1 VQNLLR
7 SLANSQVKPSIP
19 DADLKRLLQ
28 VVKDS
33 RKQPHDAK
41 LVDPFYDA
49 LEDLLHDLRTVT
61 MDNHDA
67 DAFIKPVSRAD
78 VPDYYDIITNPMDFQ
93 TMGRKVKQKQYKS
106 KKEFKDDLDL
116 IWSNCFVYNA
126 TENHPLRL
134 CATRLKAKA
143 EHLLKYITDRK
154 ERADPPVPLDLS
166 GRRALSHPPT
176 RLNGINGHAH
186 TLSFLTSRPPS
197 SNDTRSGRRLT
208 PALTPPRRVPGQ
220 SFPDSPAIVR
230 TADGM
235 AAILELEQ
243 SLDAVLSEPGPS
255 SRAED
260 LDALLCTYIGET
272 DSDADGEADSDS
284 EGLAVDG
291 ATGDKRK
298 LNGIIDTRIH
308 KRPRL
313 VAPRT
318 PHTVELWWDAQ
329 SSDAFIANSLPPL
342 PSLSTSGPAPPPSSR
357 QEEQSGSSAAP
368 KRRKKRP
375 RKPAPPRPRSLLAMM
390 NSNIT
395 TQRRMRRTHAKFV
408 ALGAATNNAGGED
421 GDSGDLPTAGAAGSA
436 GDVDG
441 SEDAE
446 VVAVDERPWPVP
458 RPSRRALQDGF
469 VDPSPDI
476 GEMAAEKCMQWVN
489 RKILEH
495 IGFQGS
501 SQLALDVFTGI
512 TVEYLANVG
521 RTFRFY
527 LDKYSNTMTSEEI
540 ILHSLFE
547 SGVSR
552 IQNLERYITDDIVR
566 HGNRLNDL
574 EKKIVNVYQE
584 FTSTEAIDDDA
595 LFANE
600 DDEEEESA
608 FVMGQ
613 FTDDIGEDF
622 LGLRE
627 LGIASEFGLSS
638 LSIPKRLLKGK
649 KNAKGPNA
657 TAKSAEPPPPYPPP
671 PPFVLLTAES
681 MKNQIGLLRDF
692 YERRLASASAS
703 GVAPVVLQDDPPN
716 PAQTKLGPLGQ
727 VIRPSS
733 AAIAAATSG
742 SKKKAKP
749 KDPTATVATAV
760 PLARAGGGGGGGTAA
775 DAGTAPAA
783 GTPAVV
789 MGAAAR
795 IDGCGST
802 RDTCAQSA
810 DDVGICSDIRVS
822 RPVDH
827 GHDRYSN
834 AYDNSRGNAC
844 SRATYAEEEGCG
856 RWRGRRCGCG
866 RRWAWHRR
874 CCRRWRDQEAWA
886 TARGSTAYRRSECM
900 SGRM

>member
-1 VQNLLR
+1 MNNLLR
-7 SLANSQVKPSIP
+7 SLANSQLKPSIP

-28 VVKDS
+28 LVKDS

-154 ERADPPVPLDLS
+154 ERADPPVPIDLS
-166 GRRALSHPPT
+166 GRRTLSHPPT
-176 RLNGINGHAH
+176 RLNGINGHTH

-208 PALTPPRRVPGQ
+208 PALTPPRRIPGQ
-220 SFPDSPAIVR
+220 SFPDSPAITR

-243 SLDAVLSEPGPS
+243 SLDAVLSEAGPS
-255 SRAED
+255 SNAEA
-260 LDALLCTYIGET
+260 LDATLCSYIGLGES
-272 DSDADGEADSDS
+272 DSDADGEADTDS
-284 EGLAVDG
+284 EGMPVDG
-291 ATGDKRK
+291 VTGEKRK
-298 LNGIIDTRIH
+298 LNGIIDTRIR

-313 VAPRT
+313 APPHN

-329 SSDAFIANSLPPL
+329 SSDAFLGNSLPPL
-342 PSLSTSGPAPPPSSR
+342 PSLSTSGPPHPPSSSR
-357 QEEQSGSSAAP
+357 QEKQSGSSAVP
-368 KRRKKRP
+368 KRRKKPP

-390 NSNIT
+390 NANIT

-408 ALGAATNNAGGED
+408 ALGATSATANNAGGED
-421 GDSGDLPTAGAAGSA
+421 GDGGDLPTTGVAGLA

-458 RPSRRALQDGF
+458 QPSRKALQEGF

-476 GEMAAEKCMQWVN
+476 GEKAAEKCMQWVN

-501 SQLALDVFTGI
+501 SQLAVDALSGI

-584 FTSTEAIDDDA
+584 LTSAEAIDDDT

-627 LGIASEFGLSS
+627 LGIAAEFGLSS

-649 KNAKGPNA
+649 KNAKPNA

-671 PPFVLLTAES
+671 SSFVPLTAES
-681 MKNQIGLLRDF
+681 MKNQIGLLRTY
-692 YERRLASASAS
+692 YEQRLASASAS
-703 GVAPVVLQDDPPN
+703 GGIVVPPVVLPDDPPN

-727 VIRPSS
+727 VMRPTN
-733 AAIAAATSG
+733 AAIAAAASG

-749 KDPTATVATAV
+749 RPPVI
-760 PLARAGGGGGGGTAA
+760 A
-775 DAGTAPAA
+775 DASPATPVVLSPRLPPPPPPVPHPPPPAPISASVVLAHPSMAMPMIAPAPPPTEQQQQHTPKKKGAPTPAAPAA
-783 GTPAVV
+783 N
-789 MGAAAR
+789 
-795 IDGCGST
+795 GSGPG
-802 RDTCAQSA
+802 S
-810 DDVGICSDIRVS
+810 GS
-822 RPVDH
+822 
-827 GHDRYSN
+827 GKK
-834 AYDNSRGNAC
+834 
-844 SRATYAEEEGCG
+844 
-856 RWRGRRCGCG
+856 RGRPPEGLPPIVV
-866 RRWAWHRR
+866 AS
-874 CCRRWRDQEAWA
+874 A
-886 TARGSTAYRRSECM
+886 
-900 SGRM
+900 

>member
-1 VQNLLR
+1 MNNLLR

-19 DADLKRLLQ
+19 DVDLKRLLQ

-93 TMGRKVKQKQYKS
+93 TMGKKVKQKQYKS

-154 ERADPPVPLDLS
+154 ERADPPVPVDLS
-166 GRRALSHPPT
+166 GRRAPSHPPT

-186 TLSFLTSRPPS
+186 TLSFLASRPPS

-208 PALTPPRRVPGQ
+208 PALTPPRRIPGQ

-235 AAILELEQ
+235 AAILELER
-243 SLDAVLSEPGPS
+243 SLDTVLSEPGPS
-255 SRAED
+255 NHAEA
-260 LDALLCTYIGET
+260 LDALLCSYIG
-272 DSDADGEADSDS
+272 DSDSDADADGEADSDS
-284 EGLAVDG
+284 EALAVDG

-298 LNGIIDTRIH
+298 LNGIIDIRIR

-313 VAPRT
+313 AAPRT

-342 PSLSTSGPAPPPSSR
+342 PSLSSSGPAPPSSSPR
-357 QEEQSGSSAAP
+357 QEEQSATS

-390 NSNIT
+390 NSNIS

-408 ALGAATNNAGGED
+408 ALGAASNNAGGDD
-421 GDSGDLPTAGAAGSA
+421 GDGGDLPTAGVSTGLA

-458 RPSRRALQDGF
+458 RPSRKALQDGF

-476 GEMAAEKCMQWVN
+476 GEMASEKCMQWVN

-501 SQLALDVFTGI
+501 SQLALDVLTGI

-552 IQNLERYITDDIVR
+552 IQNLERYINDDIVR

-584 FTSTEAIDDDA
+584 FTSAEAIDDDT

-627 LGIASEFGLSS
+627 LGIAAELGLSS

-681 MKNQIGLLRDF
+681 VKNQIGLLRNF
-692 YERRLASASAS
+692 YELRLASASAS

-716 PAQTKLGPLGQ
+716 PSQAKLGPLGQ
-727 VIRPSS
+727 VMRPSS
-733 AAIAAATSG
+733 AAIAAAASG
-742 SKKKAKP
+742 SKKKSKP
-749 KDPTATVATAV
+749 KDSTATVAAVNGV
-760 PLARAGGGGGGGTAA
+760 PLTRVGGSTSA
-775 DAGTAPAA
+775 DAGTMQSA
-783 GTPAVV
+783 GMSGVA
-789 MGAAAR
+789 MGAAP
-795 IDGCGST
+795 GSMGMVQPAT
-802 RDTCAQSA
+802 PVLSPQMASA
-810 DDVGICSDIRVS
+810 PTPISASVVLSAPTMTGM
-822 RPVDH
+822 
-827 GHDRYSN
+827 
-834 AYDNSRGNAC
+834 
-844 SRATYAEEEGCG
+844 ATPTGATPAPEQQTPKKKGTPTAAASG
-856 RWRGRRCGCG
+856 GPGAGGGTGKKRGRPPEGLPPIVV
-866 RRWAWHRR
+866 AS
-874 CCRRWRDQEAWA
+874 A
-886 TARGSTAYRRSECM
+886 
-900 SGRM
+900 